1 MLSHGIPTPVAAKAL
16 ALIPAAKALLLIP
29 AAKAFQRQKIQDYYY
44 YHEFFM
50 RLDIASMHLKIG
62 DMN

>member
-1 MLSHGIPTPVAAKAL
+1 V
-16 ALIPAAKALLLIP
+16 AAKALLLIP
-29 AAKAFQRQKIQDYYY
+29 AAKAFQRQKIQDYSY
-44 YHEFFM
+44 YHEYFM